1 MNRYEKQIKGIDEAK
16 LKHAREVEAL
26 YERERKEDRS
36 LTDEERLEVESHI
49 KAVAVLDKE
58 REDAVA
64 NIKTIEE
71 AQAISRNLGPAV
83 SSVQVVSEP
92 HDRFAQSL
100 QKSLGEAFTDSDGY
114 QKAVQSYRENGRL
127 GQGFSTGAVSFDMK
141 GTLGEAAGRGGTAL
155 VSVPQV
161 VSGVV
166 ETLFQKLT
174 LADLVLQGQ
183 ASTSSIR
190 YVTEGTATNGAAGVI
205 EGGTKP
211 ESTLGF
217 TTTDEP
223 IRKIATVLPVAE
235 EMLADA
241 PAIQSYI
248 NGRLSLFVKIEEER
262 QLLRGATGGTEVQG
276 LLTSRSVP
284 VYAGGTAVGN
294 KAVQLFKAMNGLRGS
309 AFLEPDW
316 ILIHPTDYEAIRLLQ
331 DGTGGTQGQFYG
343 GGPFQGQYGN
353 TSEIAASSQVT
364 GPQDTIWGKPAYV
377 TSAVGAGT
385 ALIGT
390 RSSAQVWRRGGISVE
405 ATNSHSDYFALNL
418 IAIRAEERLGLTV
431 YRPKGFVEARIS

>member
-1 MNRYEKQIKGIDEAK
+1 MNRYEKQIKGIDAEKHRHATAVQDLYAK
-16 LKHAREVEAL
+16 
-26 YERERKEDRS
+26 ERAEDRS
-36 LTDEERLEVESHI
+36 LTEDERLEVEGHV
-49 KAVAVLDKE
+49 KAVKVLDE
-58 REDAVA
+58 QREEATA
-64 NIKTIEE
+64 NLKTIESAE
-71 AQAISRNLGPAV
+71 AISRTLGPAV
-83 SSVQVVSEP
+83 GDVQIVSEP
-92 HDRFAQSL
+92 HDRFAQAL
-100 QKSLGEAFTDSDGY
+100 QKSLGEAFTDSAGY
-114 QKAVQSYRENGRL
+114 KGAVQSYRENGRL
-127 GQGFSTGAVSFDMK
+127 AQGFSTGAVSFDMK
-141 GTLGEAAGRGGTAL
+141 GTLGELAGRGGTAL
-155 VSVPQV
+155 VSIPQAVP
-161 VSGVV
+161 GVV

-174 LADLVLQGQ
+174 LADLVLEGQ
-183 ASTSSIR
+183 ATTSSIR

-217 TTTDEP
+217 TTSDEP

-248 NGRLSLFVKIEEER
+248 NGRLQLFVKIEEER

-276 LLTSRSVP
+276 ILTSRSVP

-294 KAVQLFKAMNGLRGS
+294 RAVQLFKAMNGLRGS

-331 DGTGGTQGQFYG
+331 DGTGGTQGQFFG
-343 GGPFQGQYGN
+343 GGPFQGAYGAGR
-353 TSEIAASSQVT
+353 EIASNTQVQ

-390 RSSAQVWRRGGISVE
+390 RSSAQVFRRGGVSVE

-418 IAIRAEERLGLTV
+418 IAIRAEERLGLCV